1 MKRIFIMLCAI
12 CGLSV
17 MAGAQVRIEGK
28 IKKYAGEPV
37 VVTYS
42 KGKLDMSE
50 TVRVA
55 KNGKFVYENAEYVA
69 TFITIADNRLALVL
83 EPGSCVEM
91 QVDLK
96 DAQNIEVRFEGDYTA
111 ENNYQFAM
119 AQLQSTEQALLS
131 GGYVAFKDYRDALQ
145 PRLAAVSEKVALLPE
160 GKMKTQSMELQS
172 VLFDYLA
179 WDYYRTLQRSD
190 AEKLSADTDFAAFMK
205 SIDLNDDKTAD
216 YNVRAFVINWYLDKE
231 ELRDERAKEK
241 RYLQLAAELISDPAV
256 RNVHLSEYMEWRLK
270 SDKVKYM
277 PEVFEVYQSLC
288 TDAEAVNA
296 NRDRLNTYMNHFK
309 IRNGVMAPDFEMVDV
324 NGNRVRLSD
333 FRGKMVYIDVW
344 ATWCAPCC
352 AEIPY
357 VGKLREHFVND
368 PRIEFISISVD
379 TQVKKWQ
386 KMVEEE
392 QLPWKQFIVEGGTRS
407 PFYKGYA
414 IEFIPRF
421 MLIGKDGKIVEINY
435 MNPSTPGCAE
445 NLTAILDNQ

>member
-1 MKRIFIMLCAI
+1 MKRIFIMLCVI

-17 MAGAQVRIEGK
+17 MAGVQVRIEGK
-28 IKKYAGEPV
+28 IKKYAGESV

-42 KGKLDMSE
+42 KGKLDMSD

-55 KNGKFVYENAEYVA
+55 KNGKFVYENAEYMA

-83 EPGSCVEM
+83 EPGTCVEM

-96 DAQNIEVRFEGDYTA
+96 DAQNIEVRFDGDYAA
-111 ENNYQFAM
+111 ENNYQFTM
-119 AQLQSTEQALLS
+119 TQLQLKEQKLLS
-131 GGYVAFKDYRDALQ
+131 KGYIPFKEYRDGLQ
-145 PRLAAVSEKVALLPE
+145 ASLAVVAEKAALLPE
-160 GKMKTQSMELQS
+160 GKMKTQSMEMQA

-190 AEKLSADTDFAAFMK
+190 AKNLNADEDFAAFVK
-205 SIDLNDDKTAD
+205 SIDLSDNKTVD
-216 YNVRAFVINWYLDKE
+216 FNVRSFVINWHLDQGQVVE
-231 ELRDERAKEK
+231 GKEK
-241 RYLQLAAELISDPAV
+241 DIRYLQLAAELISDPAV
-256 RNVHLSEYMEWRLK
+256 RNVHLTEYMDWLLK
-270 SDKVKYM
+270 GERVKYM
-277 PEVFEVYQSLC
+277 PEIFEKYVSLC
-288 TDAEAVNA
+288 TDRAAVDNL
-296 NRDRLNTYMNHFK
+296 REDFEVYMNHFK
-309 IRNGVMAPDFEMVDV
+309 IRNGIMAPDFEMVDV
-324 NGNRVRLSD
+324 NGNRVRLSN

-344 ATWCAPCC
+344 ATWCAPCR
-352 AEIPY
+352 AEIPH

-421 MLIGKDGKIVEINY
+421 MLIGKDGTIVEIDY
-435 MNPSTPGCAE
+435 MKPSTPGCAE
-445 NLTAILDNQ
+445 NLKAILDNQ

>member
-1 MKRIFIMLCAI
+1 MKRIFIMLCVI
-12 CGLSV
+12 CSLSV

-42 KGKLDMSE
+42 KGKLDMSD
-50 TVRVA
+50 TVQVA

-83 EPGSCVEM
+83 EPGNCVEM

-96 DAQNIEVRFEGDYTA
+96 DAQNIGVRFDGDYAA

-119 AQLQSTEQALLS
+119 TQLQLKEQKLLS
-131 GGYVAFKDYRDALQ
+131 KGYIPFKEYRDGLQ
-145 PRLAAVSEKVALLPE
+145 ASLAVVAEKAALLPE

-190 AEKLSADTDFAAFMK
+190 AERLRADTNFAAFVK
-205 SIDLNDDKTAD
+205 SIDLNDNKTVD
-216 YNVRAFVINWYLDKE
+216 FNVRSSVINWHLDQGQVVKG
-231 ELRDERAKEK
+231 KEK
-241 RYLQLAAELISDPAV
+241 DIRYLQLAAELISDPAV
-256 RNVHLSEYMEWRLK
+256 RNAHLSEYMEWRLK

-352 AEIPY
+352 AEIPH

-379 TQVKKWQ
+379 TQVKIWQ

-421 MLIGKDGKIVEINY
+421 MLIGKDGTIVEIDY
-435 MNPSTPGCAE
+435 MKPSTPGCAE
-445 NLTAILDNQ
+445 NLKAILDNQ